1 MGKINCFD
9 KIKHREVQALQDEFD
24 QQVPDNTD
32 MSEQE
37 QKEIGKKIVLDY
49 YKTLNNE
56 INELKVKLNKEPSE
70 LPDKSE
76 AGKTMATVYD
86 NLISEIKNEANEQRK
101 FKNQTSADQVQIIK
115 TIEDEGQAAEIA
127 DNAEAAGVVIRKID
141 DVVNSTPEAQAREKG
156 EKEVDGTVIK
166 RQEPI
171 PAITGNDVDVLFA
184 KDVKQPAKYAVVELS
199 DLQASHYSGIQNE
212 KHFIPEAQPRN
223 RGGLE
228 VLKNEAKAKADVL
241 DPSQLAENNIAYYGS
256 PVINARGE
264 VIQGNGRAEAIDYY
278 YNNNQQDSKGYKKM
292 IESKTESLGLDAS
305 EVAKMKQPV
314 LVRMADVNDEQA
326 IILGNYTSSD
336 LEDVKQ
342 KDADVKAAIGK
353 LSGEDLKRLS
363 NTVSSKISESDTL
376 KSAIRENAKA
386 IINLLMDIGALRA
399 DNREQYFNA
408 DGVTPEGIDA
418 AYNIVR
424 QLLFEGGP
432 NDLSGK
438 FDNLPF
444 AQREAIEKT
453 IPAIISNP
461 ELKNHVQSVIE
472 ILHDKQENG
481 DANFNTWAK
490 QYDLFKGK
498 SPVETYGK
506 SDLALAKRID
516 EAATQ
521 KEISTTIKEVAV
533 AMNGKPADM
542 FESAKEGLP
551 FEEAIAEKN
560 ITFQFQEP
568 SSEEVNDMKE
578 VIKEMVDADVLTL
591 KEIQDKVATE
601 LEDDSD
607 ELRDLVTTAY
617 HEYGKDKENTPKE
630 VTGGVIGRIGKW
642 LAKMFGGTQTEKI
655 FIAKDTD
662 SMIKKADEIINAGDN
677 VRYSVAMPDGSTKI
691 VKSIDVDV
699 VNGFYSPLEKIINET
714 KFDKLPAKQWL
725 EKFAKGEEAKWTGLT
740 DWLTQQQGSVSKA
753 DIQQYLKDNRIQ
765 VVEVVKT
772 QKDYRDDWDKEN
784 DNPKD
789 LTKFSQYQLEGEK
802 ENYKEVLVTMP
813 KKEVTRDMSD
823 AEIIKRTESNMEKN
837 TFRSSHFDEPNI
849 LVHLRMNTRVD
860 SDGKRVLFL
869 EEVQSDF
876 AQAGRKQGFKLTEQ
890 EAGKAWEEA
899 DKEYAKFM
907 KRMES
912 KYGSEWESEME
923 KAEVEEETKLLDAR
937 ENTKG
942 GTIPQA
948 PFVTDT
954 NAWTKLGLKVALKE
968 AVKQGAD
975 KIAWT
980 TGEQQ
985 NDRYDL
991 SKQVDWINAEKTNK
1005 GDYKIEVGHKDNRPM
1020 ETQYLKE
1027 NELEANLGKELA
1039 TKIIN
1044 DGGGMYRGLD
1054 LKVGGKGMKGFYGS
1068 PAEGSLGIVG
1078 NVAKSLFKQEPKT
1091 VEVPIGEETYTIIN
1105 NTTGNQ
1111 VGGGWSL
1118 KKANDF
1124 IESRPDGDYTI
1135 KKYSDKTSTQH
1146 SIDITPEMKAQV
1158 EAGQPLFMR
1167 SPDGNILGFAY
1178 NGRIYLNAEHLNP
1191 NTPIHEAGHL
1201 MLEFLKQNDTKVY
1214 DRGIELVTGSRYYDT
1229 VKANKFYK
1237 EEASKLPADKREEYF
1252 KQEAL
1257 AAAIGDRGAQF
1268 VTEAKKKGFAEWLN
1282 NLWEAIKNTLGLKNI
1297 TAKELSELTLDEFAK
1312 RAAADIL
1319 RQETE
1324 AKEALNEITDQ
1335 LKNWGL
1341 SFKDAEIIQGVADTD
1356 EKILSGELSREQYL
1370 RMKINLLES
1379 QQTMQN
1385 IVRKARVLFGD
1396 NYIQMLMDI
1405 ADTEKDISL
1414 PTKRNLATRLK
1425 EEVAQGNRFVF
1436 DKVAMW
1442 AKKFATEA
1450 SAAMNLGKPID
1461 SVKELD
1467 AVSEPANEIMNE
1479 IGVEIKEGENI
1490 VLDAVS
1496 ETTSDEIL
1504 SYQQREEDLL
1514 NEIADLKQQLE
1525 DLENKKNEE
1534 KPNKKSKL
1542 SSDDYAEKAKAAN
1555 NRLGTDK
1562 KSIIDKIKEIIK
1574 KC

>member
-1 MGKINCFD
+1 MSKVNCFE
-9 KIKHREVQALQDEFD
+9 KIKHREVQTLQDEFD
-24 QQVPDNTD
+24 RLVPDDTD
-32 MSEQE
+32 MPESE

-49 YKTLNNE
+49 YKKLNQE
-56 INELKVKLNKEPSE
+56 INDLKVKLNKEPSE

-76 AGKTMATVYD
+76 AGNTMATVYD

-115 TIEDEGQAAEIA
+115 TIENEGQAAEIA

-141 DVVNSTPEAQAREKG
+141 DVLSSTPEAQAREKG

-256 PVINARGE
+256 PVINSRGE

-278 YNNNQQDSKGYKKM
+278 YNNNAKDSKGYRAM
-292 IESKTESLGLDAS
+292 IEGKSESLGLDAS
-305 EVAKMKQPV
+305 EVSKMKQPV

-353 LSGEDLKRLS
+353 LSGEDFKRLS

-376 KSAIRENAKA
+376 KSAIRENAKS

-399 DNREQYFNA
+399 DNREQYFNQ

-481 DANFNTWAK
+481 DTNFNTWAK

-498 SPVETYGK
+498 SPVDTYGK
-506 SDLALAKRID
+506 PDLAFAKRID

-521 KEISTTIKEVAV
+521 KEISTTIKEVAQ

-551 FEEAIAEKN
+551 FEDAIAEKN

-578 VIKEMVDADVLTL
+578 VIKEMVDAGVLTL
-591 KEIQDKVATE
+591 KEIQGKVATE
-601 LEDDSD
+601 LEDDTD
-607 ELRDLVTTAY
+607 ELRDLVTVAY
-617 HEYGKDKENTPKE
+617 HEYGKDKENTPKQI
-630 VTGGVIGRIGKW
+630 TGGVIGRIGKW
-642 LAKMFGGTQTEKI
+642 LAKMFGGTQADKI
-655 FIAKDTD
+655 FIAKDTESLERKAAELQGDIKYQKSLRDYVNIVLTSIALSSTPIQTANEKVPVATEVNERELKSKQAITKLLESYYAENKEEVPQEVIDRTLKVWERVGKPLILPD
-662 SMIKKADEIINAGDN
+662 STKNNDRAFASLEDEGLVVLGNITDFDDLVAELSHAAQYSSQAELNERGYATQAEYDKVEYTRKGSVEYDAHKIIEPMIAAYILNGKKAAEAVKNIEIKNA
-677 VRYSVAMPDGSTKI
+677 VSKY
-691 VKSIDVDV
+691 
-699 VNGFYSPLEKIINET
+699 
-714 KFDKLPAKQWL
+714 
-725 EKFAKGEEAKWTGLT
+725 GLT
-740 DWLTQQQGSVSKA
+740 NVLYQISVKNATQLPYKKNIPTTSEFVNAVENTPGASLTDDGLVLNLTRYQHENQDGEPSLRTGVFYLPTGSKNERHYKGGKSGYGGQVKYSGETLIKAPLFVKGATGGKAPEMAYDSINGKGAYQKMRSDVLSKTTGWNKRVFPEDIAQMLTDYNEGSDYNENYDIAYNIFNNSKVGNTLSYAIQENIVANSVRKNGYDSVLGYSKDRQGNYFIS
-753 DIQQYLKDNRIQ
+753 
-765 VVEVVKT
+765 EVFDVRELT
-772 QKDYRDDWDKEN
+772 YPSKDYD
-784 DNPKD
+784 
-789 LTKFSQYQLEGEK
+789 S
-802 ENYKEVLVTMP
+802 
-813 KKEVTRDMSD
+813 
-823 AEIIKRTESNMEKN
+823 EIAPEFTE
-837 TFRSSHFDEPNI
+837 P
-849 LVHLRMNTRVD
+849 
-860 SDGKRVLFL
+860 
-869 EEVQSDF
+869 
-876 AQAGRKQGFKLTEQ
+876 
-890 EAGKAWEEA
+890 
-899 DKEYAKFM
+899 KFM
-907 KRMES
+907 KS
-912 KYGSEWESEME
+912 SS
-923 KAEVEEETKLLDAR
+923 
-937 ENTKG
+937 
-942 GTIPQA
+942 
-948 PFVTDT
+948 
-954 NAWTKLGLKVALKE
+954 
-968 AVKQGAD
+968 
-975 KIAWT
+975 
-980 TGEQQ
+980 GE
-985 NDRYDL
+985 
-991 SKQVDWINAEKTNK
+991 
-1005 GDYKIEVGHKDNRPM
+1005 
-1020 ETQYLKE
+1020 
-1027 NELEANLGKELA
+1027 
-1039 TKIIN
+1039 
-1044 DGGGMYRGLD
+1044 
-1054 LKVGGKGMKGFYGS
+1054 
-1068 PAEGSLGIVG
+1068 
-1078 NVAKSLFKQEPKT
+1078 
-1091 VEVPIGEETYTIIN
+1091 
-1105 NTTGNQ
+1105 
-1111 VGGGWSL
+1111 
-1118 KKANDF
+1118 
-1124 IESRPDGDYTI
+1124 
-1135 KKYSDKTSTQH
+1135 
-1146 SIDITPEMKAQV
+1146 
-1158 EAGQPLFMR
+1158 
-1167 SPDGNILGFAY
+1167 ILGFSTQD
-1178 NGRIYLNAEHLNP
+1178 GKIYLNAEHLNP

-1201 MLEFLKQNDTKVY
+1201 MVEWMKQNDTKVY
-1214 DRGIELVTGSRYYDT
+1214 DRGIELVTGSRYYDS
-1229 VKANKFYK
+1229 VKSNKFYK
-1237 EEASKLPADKREEYF
+1237 EEASNLPADQREEYF

-1319 RQETE
+1319 RQQTE

-1356 EKILSGELSREQYL
+1356 EKILNGELSREQYL

-1379 QQTMQN
+1379 QQTMQD
-1385 IVRKARVLFGD
+1385 IVRKSRTVFGD
-1396 NYIQMLMDI
+1396 NYIQKLMDI

-1425 EEVAQGNRFVF
+1425 EEVAQGNKFVF

-1467 AVSEPANEIMNE
+1467 NVSEPANEIMNQ
-1479 IGVEIKEGENI
+1479 IGAEIKEGENI

-1504 SYQQREEDLL
+1504 AFKQREEDLL

-1525 DLENKKNEE
+1525 DLENKKSEE
-1534 KPNKKSKL
+1534 KQNKKSKL
-1542 SSDDYAEKAKAAN
+1542 TTNDYAEKAKAAN
-1555 NRLGTDK
+1555 NRLGNDK